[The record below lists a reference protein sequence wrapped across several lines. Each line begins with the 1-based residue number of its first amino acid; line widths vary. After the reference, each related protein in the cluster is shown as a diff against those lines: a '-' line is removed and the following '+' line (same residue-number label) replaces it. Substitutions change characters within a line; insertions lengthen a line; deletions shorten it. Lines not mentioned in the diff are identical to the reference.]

1 MRGEV
6 DVMLVYPVEAVE
18 YEICVG
24 LDAHHVVEC
33 LLVQVL
39 DDQQE
44 LVAYCDLFAKFCQIY
59 AH

>member
-1 MRGEV
+1 MRVAVRGEV

-33 LLVQVL
+33 LLVEVL
-39 DDQQE
+39 DDQQKFI
-44 LVAYCDLFAKFCQIY
+44 AYCDLFAKLC
-59 AH
+59 

>member
-1 MRGEV
+1 VAVRGEV

-33 LLVQVL
+33 LLVEVL

-44 LVAYCDLFAKFCQIY
+44 LVAYCDLFANL
-59 AH
+59 